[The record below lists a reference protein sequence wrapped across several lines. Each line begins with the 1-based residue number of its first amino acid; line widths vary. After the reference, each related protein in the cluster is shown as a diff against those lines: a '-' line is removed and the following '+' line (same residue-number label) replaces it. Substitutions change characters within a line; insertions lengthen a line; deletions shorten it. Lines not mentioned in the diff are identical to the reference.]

1 MQTPRP
7 CLVIPNQ
14 RLWGSACA
22 LTSPPVILMPV
33 GVGKGLSL
41 RHLLS
46 VRSRLKPEL
55 SPRSALLADICAF
68 PEAITDWPSLSQTPG
83 SPAPLTLATLV
94 WFPGLGGGG
103 PWTSLCRWKF
113 RPVAFGPDG
122 ARSFSFLFLS
132 FLFFSFLFFFLFS
145 FLFFSSFLS
154 LSF

>member
-103 PWTSLCRWKF
+103 IRGYYFMDTECSLQDER
-113 RPVAFGPDG
+113 VLEVDG
-122 ARSFSFLFLS
+122 GDGCTCECGQGH
-132 FLFFSFLFFFLFS
+132 
-145 FLFFSSFLS
+145 
-154 LSF
+154 